1 MTTTYDMGSSFRLN
15 APSGAQCFPTLR
27 RRILLSLRGVLVSMH
42 LLVLSAF
49 RPKSSSK
56 CPSRSLRRLN
66 APSGAQCFP
75 TGFQLDQWQAGES
88 QCTFWCSVLS
98 DNDGPVLNEVLSASQ
113 CTFWCSVLSDG
124 EEATHVLLFDASQ
137 CTFWCSVLSDP
148 EEKSP
153 FIFYVVRS
161 QCTFWC
167 SVLSDSI

>member
-1 MTTTYDMGSSFRLN
+1 MHLLVLSAFRLKSLPLGGAYLIGLN
-15 APSGAQCFPTLR
+15 APSGAQCFPTAE
-27 RRILLSLRGVLVSMH
+27 
-42 LLVLSAF
+42 AF
-49 RPKSSSK
+49 TMFTNIMAG
-56 CPSRSLRRLN
+56 LN

-75 TGFQLDQWQAGES
+75 TQELKQMPKQELKAS

-167 SVLSDSI
+167 SVLSDTRKCLPRR